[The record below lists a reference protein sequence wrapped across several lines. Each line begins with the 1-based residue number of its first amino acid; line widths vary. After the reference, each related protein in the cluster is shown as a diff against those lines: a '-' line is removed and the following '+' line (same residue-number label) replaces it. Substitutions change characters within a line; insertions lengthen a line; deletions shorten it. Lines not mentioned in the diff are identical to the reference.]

1 METTVK
7 EMVEQL
13 ASAFTEFKKR
23 NDKRYDQLHAAF
35 NRSGKVAPLE
45 AALQAITKPQSP
57 AYPYVSAVD
66 GEVYTKEFRQF
77 VLSGNIGRLEELS
90 TKALAVGS
98 DPDGGYWVTPEVS
111 ARIVEKLFES
121 SPMRELA
128 TVETTTSSSWE
139 YLPDTDEP
147 GSGWVGETQAR
158 PETTSPE
165 IKKGEIVVHE
175 LYAEPRA
182 TQKILDDAGVNVEAW
197 LGRKVGGKFGRDEA
211 TAFVSGNGVGLPRG
225 ILTYPAGTA
234 WAQIEQVNSGS
245 ASTLTGDGLID
256 LETALKAPYRAR
268 AVWLMNRTTQAVVRK
283 FKDGQNQYLW
293 QPGLAQGV
301 PPTLLGYPVRLADDM
316 PVVAA
321 SALAVAFGD
330 FREAYTIVDRL
341 GIRIL
346 RDAFT
351 AKPFVKFYTTK
362 RVGGDV
368 VNFEA
373 IKLQKVAA

>member
-1 METTVK
+1 MSQTTVQL
-7 EMVEQL
+7 VEEL
-13 ASAFTEFKKR
+13 VANFEKFKLT
-23 NDKRYDQLHAAF
+23 NDKRIDALHAVL
-35 NRSGKVAPLE
+35 NRSGKVQDDVLE
-45 AALQAITKPQSP
+45 AITKPQSP

-77 VLSGNIGRLEELS
+77 VLSGNIGRLEELAV
-90 TKALAVGS
+90 KALAVGS

-111 ARIVEKLFES
+111 GRIVEKLFES

-139 YLPDTDEP
+139 YLPDIDEP

-321 SALAVAFGD
+321 DALAVAFGD

-373 IKLQKVAA
+373 IKIQKVAA

>member
-1 METTVK
+1 MSKTAIELIQDLGAGF
-7 EMVEQL
+7 ED
-13 ASAFTEFKKR
+13 FKRK
-23 NDKRYDQLHAAF
+23 NDARYEKLHAVL
-35 NRSGKVAPLE
+35 NRSGKVQEDVLE
-45 AALQAITKPQSP
+45 AITKPQSP

-111 ARIVEKLFES
+111 GRIVEKLFES

-321 SALAVAFGD
+321 DALAVAFGD

-373 IKLQKVAA
+373 IKIQKVAA

>member
-1 METTVK
+1 M
-7 EMVEQL
+7 
-13 ASAFTEFKKR
+13 
-23 NDKRYDQLHAAF
+23 
-35 NRSGKVAPLE
+35 
-45 AALQAITKPQSP
+45 
-57 AYPYVSAVD
+57 
-66 GEVYTKEFRQF
+66 
-77 VLSGNIGRLEELS
+77 
-90 TKALAVGS
+90 
-98 DPDGGYWVTPEVS
+98 S

-321 SALAVAFGD
+321 DALAVAFGD

-373 IKLQKVAA
+373 IKIQKVAA

>member
-1 METTVK
+1 MNVSEMVK
-7 EMVEQL
+7 EL
-13 ASAFTEFKKR
+13 ATNFEKFQVR

-45 AALQAITKPQSP
+45 AALQAITTPQSP
-57 AYPYVSAVD
+57 AYPYASAVD

-77 VLSGNIGRLEELS
+77 VLSGNIGRLEELQA
-90 TKALAVGS
+90 KALTVGS

-321 SALAVAFGD
+321 DALAVAFGD

-373 IKLQKVAA
+373 IKIQKVAA